1 MSETITLGKIV
12 KQARKR
18 KKYTQREL
26 AKIIGIDFTYL
37 SKIENDRVDYPPKE
51 EVIKSFAQELEL
63 NSEEL
68 IFLSGKIPAQ
78 DRELLKQH
86 YKTLPALFRRI
97 KNDTKITE

>member
-1 MSETITLGKIV
+1 MSETVTFGKIV
-12 KQARKR
+12 KQARKQ
-18 KKYTQREL
+18 KNYTQREL

-37 SKIENDRVDYPPKE
+37 SKIENNRTDYPPKE

-68 IFLSGKIPAQ
+68 IFLAGKIPER